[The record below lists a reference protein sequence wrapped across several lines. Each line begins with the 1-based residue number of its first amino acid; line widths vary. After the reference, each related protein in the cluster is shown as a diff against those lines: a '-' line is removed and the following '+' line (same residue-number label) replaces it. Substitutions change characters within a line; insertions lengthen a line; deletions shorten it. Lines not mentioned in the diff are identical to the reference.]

1 MSRAWKTKFGM
12 RRVRQDPPT
21 LEEAIFAATGLSG
34 NAREQAEIAASL
46 MDVPLEEAM
55 AAVMEAR
62 ARRRNVSMIASSG
75 RAGAA
80 RAVVVERKSS
90 RRPPANWPISS
101 RS

>member
-1 MSRAWKTKFGM
+1 MNRAWKTKFGM

-55 AAVMEAR
+55 AAVTKAR

-90 RRPPANWPISS
+90 RRPPADWPISS